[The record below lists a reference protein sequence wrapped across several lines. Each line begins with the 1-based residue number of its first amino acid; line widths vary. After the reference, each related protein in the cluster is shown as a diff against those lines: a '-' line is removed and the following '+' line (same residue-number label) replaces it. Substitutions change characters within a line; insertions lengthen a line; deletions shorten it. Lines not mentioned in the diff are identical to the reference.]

1 MKDAYYFSHDN
12 NASSDPKIQEMLTV
26 YGAQGYGWFWILI
39 ELLHQQTS
47 HRLKINGDL
56 SQKIYARQCWI
67 DDSEKISEFIH
78 DCVERFVDENGGLFE
93 SDGEY
98 FWSNR
103 LQRDIKKRNEM
114 RETRSKAGRIGGLA
128 SGKTNVK
135 QTSSKAKAK
144 RKQSELG
151 KERKGKEIRVKEI
164 PSNSVV
170 NVAETSPKTAIANR
184 PIYHIIESAF
194 LSQAPQIGELVEFN
208 FKREGPHIKEL
219 EKKALARDGPEEF
232 AKTVIVVFWRLIH
245 SDDQFW
251 KHQPF
256 LPSVL
261 NSGGI
266 WPRVLK
272 EMENHQEEQL
282 DDRLQEII
290 GGLKF

>member
-1 MKDAYYFSHDN
+1 MFKEYFLLSN
-12 NASSDPKIQEMLTV
+12 N
-26 YGAQGYGWFWILI
+26 
-39 ELLHQQTS
+39 
-47 HRLKINGDL
+47 N
-56 SQKIYARQCWI
+56 
-67 DDSEKISEFIH
+67 
-78 DCVERFVDENGGLFE
+78 DENETITLL
-93 SDGEY
+93 DVPITP
-98 FWSNR
+98 SN
-103 LQRDIKKRNEM
+103 DD
-114 RETRSKAGRIGGLA
+114 TGTHRIGYNRIG
-128 SGKTNVK
+128 
-135 QTSSKAKAK
+135 
-144 RKQSELG
+144 ED
-151 KERKGKEIRVKEI
+151 I

-170 NVAETSPKTAIANR
+170 NVAETSPKTAVANR

-208 FKREGPHIKEL
+208 FNREEHILGL